1 MADWSRTVH
10 FTVHDRVGDAHDRVA
25 AGLSLIARIREN
37 GEDRIVAKRGSQIV
51 TRLLGASFTRA
62 SWLPM
67 QATVVLERGDDSRV
81 DVTVTVE
88 DTFGFGTIA
97 SMRERYEHSFD
108 EVVDAVRKA
117 LR

>member
-1 MADWSRTVH
+1 MANWSRTVR
-10 FTVHDRVGDAHDRVA
+10 FTIHDRVGDARERVV
-25 AGLSLIARIREN
+25 AGLSLIARVREA
-37 GEDRIVAKRGSQIV
+37 GEDRIVAKRGSQLL
-51 TRLLGASFTRA
+51 TRLLGASFTRS
-62 SWLPM
+62 SWLPTT
-67 QATVVLERGDDSRV
+67 ATVELHPEADSRI

-108 EVVDAVRKA
+108 EIVDAVRHA